1 MCNQTGNLHQKGARV
16 LSSLLIGTGVTILYI
31 MYKLSKSDK
40 NNPIIRDEVRRI
52 VTDSARVDTDYT
64 SGGRV
69 YTRGLTVIIDKT
81 TNKYKTI
88 PQAKVCDI
96 GFC

>member
-1 MCNQTGNLHQKGARV
+1 M

-31 MYKLSKSDK
+31 LYKLSKTDK
-40 NNPIIRDEVRRI
+40 TNPIIRDEVRRI
-52 VTDSARVDTDYT
+52 VTDNARVESDYT

-69 YTRGLTVIIDKT
+69 YTRGLSVIIDET
-81 TNKYKTI
+81 TQKYKTI

>member
-1 MCNQTGNLHQKGARV
+1 VQLINRKGVRM

-31 MYKLSKSDK
+31 MYKLSKADK

-64 SGGRV
+64 SSGRV
-69 YTRGLTVIIDKT
+69 YTRGLTVIIDET
-81 TNKYKTI
+81 TKKYKTI

>member
-1 MCNQTGNLHQKGARV
+1 M
-16 LSSLLIGTGVTILYI
+16 LSSLLIGAGVTILYI
-31 MYKLSKSDK
+31 MYKLSKTSK
-40 NNPIIRDEVRRI
+40 SNPIIREEVSRI
-52 VTDSARVDTDYT
+52 VTDNVRVEDDYT

-69 YTRGLTVIIDKT
+69 YTRGLAVIVDEESK
-81 TNKYKTI
+81 KYKTI

>member
-1 MCNQTGNLHQKGARV
+1 MIG
-16 LSSLLIGTGVTILYI
+16 SLLIGTGVAILYVI
-31 MYKLSKSDK
+31 YKLTKTEN
-40 NNPIIRDEVRRI
+40 NNPIIKNEARRI
-52 VTDSARVDTDYT
+52 VLDHAQVGDDYT

-69 YTRGLTVIIDKT
+69 YTRGLAVVVDET
-81 TNKYKTI
+81 TKKYKTI